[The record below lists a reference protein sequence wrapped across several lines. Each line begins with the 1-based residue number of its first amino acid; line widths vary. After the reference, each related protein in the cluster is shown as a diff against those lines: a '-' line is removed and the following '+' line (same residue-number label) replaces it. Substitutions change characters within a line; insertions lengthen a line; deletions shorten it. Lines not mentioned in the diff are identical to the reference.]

1 MAQEF
6 LSAASVDSGSPVRK
20 SFAVG
25 FVAIS
30 TSVQLLCCF
39 KRTVWHMVETG
50 NAVLRAAWAT
60 ACLLPWSRPR
70 WRDGPKA
77 GKKQIHVCCK
87 ISGTAESCAY

>member
-1 MAQEF
+1 MWCDGRVVMDTACACF
-6 LSAASVDSGSPVRK
+6 IMGA
-20 SFAVG
+20 
-25 FVAIS
+25 VAIS

-77 GKKQIHVCCK
+77 GKKYVHVCCK